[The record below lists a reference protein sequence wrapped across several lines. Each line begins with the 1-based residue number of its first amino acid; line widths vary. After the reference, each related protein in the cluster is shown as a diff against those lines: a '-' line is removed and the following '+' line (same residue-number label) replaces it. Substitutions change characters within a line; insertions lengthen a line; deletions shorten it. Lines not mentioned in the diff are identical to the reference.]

1 MLGTAWESGG
11 WDFVLSLPRAQVL
24 SLVEE
29 LNMPNAGWHS
39 QKKNKCLEQEKSWHL
54 GGKKSHLPP
63 PPEKRAGLKVEE
75 ELDTN
80 ELALNL

>member
-39 QKKNKCLEQEKSWHL
+39 QKKKQMSGAREKLASRRQEEPPSPTPR
-54 GGKKSHLPP
+54 KKS
-63 PPEKRAGLKVEE
+63 RLKG
-75 ELDTN
+75 
-80 ELALNL
+80 